1 MKRKYLIVIMTKI
14 LILKNL
20 IINGKKFA
28 ARLAQAK
35 LAIKADIDGFVEKT
49 DFEDKLK
56 NLNKKVTSNKTEYVE
71 AEKKLIDLRNKVA
84 QISEKGY
91 GFC

>member
-1 MKRKYLIVIMTKI
+1 MTKI

-56 NLNKKVTSNKTEYVE
+56 NVNKKVTSNKTEYVE

>member
-1 MKRKYLIVIMTKI
+1 M
-14 LILKNL
+14 
-20 IINGKKFA
+20 
-28 ARLAQAK
+28 
-35 LAIKADIDGFVEKT
+35 T
-49 DFEDKLK
+49 DFEDKLE
-56 NLNKKVTSNKTEYVE
+56 NVNKKVTSNKTEYVE

>member
-1 MKRKYLIVIMTKI
+1 MTKI

-20 IINGKKFA
+20 IINGKKSA
-28 ARLAQAK
+28 ARLTQAK

-56 NLNKKVTSNKTEYVE
+56 NVNKKVTSNKTEYVE

>member
-1 MKRKYLIVIMTKI
+1 MTKI

-28 ARLAQAK
+28 ARLTQAK

-49 DFEDKLK
+49 DFEDKT
-56 NLNKKVTSNKTEYVE
+56 KKCK
-71 AEKKLIDLRNKVA
+71 
-84 QISEKGY
+84 
-91 GFC
+91 